1 MRKRKKLEVSTF
13 PFLAVLLCTM
23 GSLILLLL
31 VIDKQAKKAALE
43 KLFLAKT
50 INGDSKELEFQKID
64 DFLEKEKAL
73 KSEIEKLKLNNA
85 RNKTEAT
92 KNIGQDKNLET
103 LKRLEIQIAGILK
116 DETVLK
122 NTLENKL
129 QGNREI
135 ENGNKT
141 ASSSLLRLEASLEEL
156 KKSKEKEKATYS
168 IIPYTGKKG
177 LNRKPLY
184 LECVEKGVVFH
195 PDGKLISPEL
205 EPTIFLMELESR
217 CEQLKTYLVEQLGD
231 PDASPYLMLL
241 VRPDGI
247 SNYWGLQTIIKRL
260 DLDFG
265 YELIDQGWSLEIPR
279 DISAPDPKTLSKI
292 NKPLVKPAVL
302 AGNSGPNK
310 NGVSSLINPIAG
322 IPPAPPGL
330 GNSVNSTR
338 SVGLGDKQKIL
349 TGGNIG
355 QSIDKQNEKNGNEGF
370 ATGKNAGKSSSVN
383 SNKKPV
389 YSAGGT
395 IPNGSGFGNF
405 PRRGEGYSPPDKGGK
420 NGFLPDDDLRGI
432 DPYSIANNRRNNGSP
447 DSSIPRQTDI
457 PGVNNQKMVGREN
470 VADVSANNFGGGS
483 ERISPYGGG
492 GALPGNSNSGSKSG
506 FADGNGSS
514 GKKVEIGGGDEEK
527 NKAQTGQS
535 TSNLNGAPGEGKITS
550 DGAQGA
556 PSNSKGMPGQGTP
569 QINVTL
575 GKKDKE
581 PESAN
586 LSQSRTT
593 YSPEEDGPPS
603 DTPDAISKVATPLP
617 ELGPRKSKAPIP
629 LKAARL
635 FAERDWILFVECRF
649 EGLILHAS
657 RKYYSAEF
665 LMTEKGAAEFL
676 EEIQALIFKKQSTV
690 RPGESLYRPQVRFL
704 VWPDGTRSY
713 HIAYPKL
720 QASNINQTRQNLEQE
735 DSIKDI
741 LQGRGK

>member
-50 INGDSKELEFQKID
+50 INSNSKELEFQKAE
-64 DFLEKEKAL
+64 DFLEKEKLL
-73 KSEIEKLKLNNA
+73 KSEIEKLRLNYVSD
-85 RNKTEAT
+85 KTEEP
-92 KNIGQDKNLET
+92 KNLVQDKNLET
-103 LKRLEIQIAGILK
+103 LKKLEIQIAGILK
-116 DETVLK
+116 DETLLK

-141 ASSSLLRLEASLEEL
+141 VSSSLLRLEASLEEL

-231 PDASPYLMLL
+231 PNASPYLMLL

-279 DISAPDPKTLSKI
+279 DISAPDPMTLSKI

-302 AGNSGPNK
+302 SGNSGLNK
-310 NGVSSLINPIAG
+310 NGVSTQINPIAG

-330 GNSVNSTR
+330 GNSVSPTK
-338 SVGLGDKQKIL
+338 SVGFGDKQKL
-349 TGGNIG
+349 LMSGNIG
-355 QSIDKQNEKNGNEGF
+355 QGLDKQNEKNGNEGF
-370 ATGKNAGKSSSVN
+370 ATGKNDGQSSSVN
-383 SNKKPV
+383 SNKRPV

-395 IPNGSGFGNF
+395 IPNGSGFGN
-405 PRRGEGYSPPDKGGK
+405 EGYSSPDKGGK
-420 NGFLPDDDLRGI
+420 NGFSPYNDLRGI
-432 DPYSIANNRRNNGSP
+432 DPYSVPNNRRNNGSP
-447 DSSIPRQTDI
+447 DSTIPRQTDI
-457 PGVNNQKMVGREN
+457 PGVNNQKIVGREN
-470 VADVSANNFGGGS
+470 VADVSVNNFGGGS
-483 ERISPYGGG
+483 ERISPNGGG
-492 GALPGNSNSGSKSG
+492 GALPGNSNAGSQYG
-506 FADGNGSS
+506 LPDGNGSS
-514 GKKVEIGGGDEEK
+514 GKKVEFGGGDEEK
-527 NKAQTGQS
+527 NKAATGQS
-535 TSNLNGAPGEGKITS
+535 TSNLNGSPGEGKITS

-556 PSNSKGMPGQGTP
+556 PSNSQGMPGQGMP

-575 GKKDKE
+575 GKKDKD
-581 PESAN
+581 PESTN

-593 YSPEEDGPPS
+593 YSPQEDGPPS

-704 VWPDGTRSY
+704 VWPDGIRSY